1 MFVLSVKA
9 DRKQLAWGLLCLVA
23 VASAIAT
30 SWMLPPKHT
39 AAGSTAVDLRVTST
53 AERVQLLE
61 ELGHRVDG
69 ATEQVEEIR
78 IPDEPDAILT
88 AYDEM
93 QPSGM
98 GLQAYGGKRVK
109 CYTYTVTDAN
119 RNETVWVHLYVYRDR
134 VVAGD
139 VTAADPKGV
148 QQPLM

>member
-1 MFVLSVKA
+1 MFVFSVKA
-9 DRKQLAWGLLCLVA
+9 DRKQLAWGLTCLVA
-23 VASAIAT
+23 VAAAIT
-30 SWMLPPKHT
+30 VSWMLPPKHT
-39 AAGSTAVDLRVTST
+39 AAGSTAVDLRAETT
-53 AERVQLLE
+53 EERVQLLE

-69 ATEQVEEIR
+69 ETERVEEIR
-78 IPDEPDAILT
+78 IPDEADAALI

-93 QPSGM
+93 QPQGM

-109 CYTYTVTDAN
+109 CYTYTVTDTEK
-119 RNETVWVHLYVYRDR
+119 NETVWAHLYVYRDR